1 MKPMTQSKIYT
12 TIKNFQ
18 TAKKKSFAMLLDPDK
33 LDETTLQN
41 RIDAIN
47 ANKIDFVFVGGSLI
61 SSDNLNYV
69 LEQLKTKTF
78 APKIIFPGNGLHI
91 NCDADG
97 ILLLSLISGRNPEYL
112 IGQHVIS
119 APMLKRSGLELL
131 STGYMLIDGGTATTV
146 SYISNTTP
154 LPNNKPDIASCT
166 ALAGEMLGLKLIYLD
181 AGSGAK
187 NPVSEEIIRA
197 VRKTIEGPI
206 IVGGGIN
213 SLQKAQNALS
223 AGADIIV
230 VGNAIEDNPNFISDI
245 AQMVQ
250 SFNFS
255 MA

>member
-1 MKPMTQSKIYT
+1 MTKNSIFT
-12 TIKNFQ
+12 TIKNYQ
-18 TAKKKSFAMLLDPDK
+18 TAKKKSFAILLDPDK
-33 LDETTLQN
+33 LDESSLKN

-47 ANKIDFVFVGGSLI
+47 TYKIDFVFVGGSLI
-61 SSDNLNYV
+61 SSDNLTYV
-69 LEQLKTKTF
+69 LEQLKSKTI
-78 APKIIFPGNGLHI
+78 APKVIFPGNGLHI
-91 NCDADG
+91 NSEADG
-97 ILLLSLISGRNPEYL
+97 ILLLSLISGRNPDYL

-131 STGYMLIDGGTATTV
+131 STGYILIDGGTATTV
-146 SYISNTTP
+146 SYISNTMP

-166 ALAGEMLGLKLIYLD
+166 ALAGEMLGLKLTYLD

-187 NPVSEEIIRA
+187 NPVSEEVIRA

-230 VGNAIEDNPNFISDI
+230 VGNAIEDNPNFICDI